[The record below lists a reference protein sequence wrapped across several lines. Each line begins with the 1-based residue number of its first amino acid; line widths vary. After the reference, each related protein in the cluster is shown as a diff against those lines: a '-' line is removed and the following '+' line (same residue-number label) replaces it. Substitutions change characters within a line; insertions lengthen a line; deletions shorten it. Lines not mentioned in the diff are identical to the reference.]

1 MVIWGD
7 GRARDRPRKH
17 AVVQTLS
24 KSYGVIDYT
33 SGLGIEY
40 TTLKVVDGEIEV
52 TIEEQDIQSE
62 LKFWENSLIMYVL
75 GGELTMNAVKKFRMN
90 AWNFVSLP
98 ELYYNEEGYFIIR
111 LKSKSDKDSF
121 LVRGPYVHITIR
133 DPRGNEF
140 SQPLECEWKLRYCQE
155 RNQVGHDCALK
166 QKKKYERQLK
176 QQWIVKPNHVQLQ
189 VEPTREENK
198 ESNNEIE
205 EKQQEWIKIITI
217 SKIK

>member
-1 MVIWGD
+1 MMTDECTTKKLRVSY
-7 GRARDRPRKH
+7 AR
-17 AVVQTLS
+17 VL
-24 KSYGVIDYT
+24 
-33 SGLGIEY
+33 
-40 TTLKVVDGEIEV
+40 IEV
-52 TIEEQDIQSE
+52 NITMK
-62 LKFWENSLIMYVL
+62 LK
-75 GGELTMNAVKKFRMN
+75 
-90 AWNFVSLP
+90 
-98 ELYYNEEGYFIIR
+98 
-111 LKSKSDKDSF
+111 
-121 LVRGPYVHITIR
+121 VHITIR